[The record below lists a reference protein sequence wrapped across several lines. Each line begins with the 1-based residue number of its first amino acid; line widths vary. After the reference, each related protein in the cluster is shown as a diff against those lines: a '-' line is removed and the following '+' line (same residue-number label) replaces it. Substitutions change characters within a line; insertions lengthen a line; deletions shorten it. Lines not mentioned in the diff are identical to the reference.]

1 MRVWTLLG
9 GLWAFSALGLLGRT
23 ALGGEIQAETT
34 SHSQKRARPAEAEG
48 PLPDAQGEGWMGGNH
63 TA

>member
-1 MRVWTLLG
+1 MWTLLG
-9 GLWAFSALGLLGRT
+9 GLRAFSALELLGGT
-23 ALGGEIQAETT
+23 ALGGEIQVKTT
-34 SHSQKRARPAEAEG
+34 SHSQKRAQPAEAEG